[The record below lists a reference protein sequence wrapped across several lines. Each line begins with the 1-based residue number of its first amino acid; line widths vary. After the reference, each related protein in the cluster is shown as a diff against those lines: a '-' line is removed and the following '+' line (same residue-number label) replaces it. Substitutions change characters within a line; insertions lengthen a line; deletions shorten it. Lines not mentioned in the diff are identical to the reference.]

1 MPLVSLISL
10 TDDSVVFFEPLLA
23 PDPGWG
29 IFGLPPIQCYLE
41 EGGRGDQEMSM
52 TMSMALTEEA
62 H

>member
-29 IFGLPPIQCYLE
+29 IFGLPPIQSYLE
-41 EGGRGDQEMSM
+41 EGELGGSGNEYDNVDG
-52 TMSMALTEEA
+52 TD
-62 H
+62 

>member
-29 IFGLPPIQCYLE
+29 IFGLPSIQCYLE
-41 EGGRGDQEMSM
+41 EGELGGSGNEYDNVDG
-52 TMSMALTEEA
+52 TD
-62 H
+62 